1 MLLGLLKE
9 YSRGSFFPSFF
20 CDPASSRRSGQ
31 VFNITLKGVLHPKEG
46 RMYSPFNFL
55 FGWLSNDLAID
66 LGTANTVLYV
76 KGKGIVLREPSVV
89 AVRQDGRMNKV
100 LAVGHEAKMMLGKTP
115 GNINAIRPI
124 KDGVIA
130 DFEVTEAM
138 LRYFINKVHNRR
150 TLVHPRIMISVPS
163 GITQVEKRAVRE
175 SAESAGAREVY
186 LIEEPMAAA
195 IGANLPITEPTANMI
210 IDIGGGTTEVAVISL
225 AGIVY
230 AKSVRVAGDKM
241 DEAILQY
248 IKRKHNLAIGER
260 TAELIKTTIGNVM
273 PQEPY
278 ETMDIKGRDLV
289 SGVPK
294 TLTIT
299 ADEIQSAIAEQVET
313 IVEAVRIALEVT
325 PPELAADIVDQG
337 IVLTGGGALLKN
349 LDKRLKEATGMPII
363 VAEDPLSSV
372 VLGSG
377 KALDNLDILR
387 EVTIE

>member
-1 MLLGLLKE
+1 M
-9 YSRGSFFPSFF
+9 F
-20 CDPASSRRSGQ
+20 
-31 VFNITLKGVLHPKEG
+31 
-46 RMYSPFNFL
+46 SPFDSL

-66 LGTANTVLYV
+66 LGTANTLVYV

-89 AVRQDGRMNKV
+89 AVRQDGRTSRV
-100 LAVGHEAKMMLGKTP
+100 LAVGKEAKSMLGRTP
-115 GNINAIRPI
+115 GNIQAIRPI

-150 TLVHPRIMISVPS
+150 TLVHPRIIVSVPS
-163 GITQVEKRAVRE
+163 GITQVEKRAVKE

-195 IGANLPITEPTANMI
+195 IGAGLPITEPTANMI
-210 IDIGGGTTEVAVISL
+210 VDIGGGTTEVAVISL
-225 AGIVY
+225 AGVVY

-248 IKRKHNLAIGER
+248 IKRKHNLAIGEHS
-260 TAELIKTTIGNVM
+260 AEVIKTTIANVM
-273 PQEPY
+273 PEEPY

-294 TLTIT
+294 TLSIDST
-299 ADEIQSAIAEQVET
+299 EIQQAIAEQVEA
-313 IVEAVRIALEVT
+313 IIDAVKMALELT
-325 PPELAADIVDQG
+325 PPELSADIVDQG
-337 IVLTGGGALLKN
+337 IVLTGGGALLTN
-349 LDKRLKEATGMPII
+349 LDKRLKEETGLPII
-363 VAEDPLSSV
+363 IADDPLSSV

-377 KALDNLDILR
+377 KALENIDVLK
-387 EVTIE
+387 EVMVS